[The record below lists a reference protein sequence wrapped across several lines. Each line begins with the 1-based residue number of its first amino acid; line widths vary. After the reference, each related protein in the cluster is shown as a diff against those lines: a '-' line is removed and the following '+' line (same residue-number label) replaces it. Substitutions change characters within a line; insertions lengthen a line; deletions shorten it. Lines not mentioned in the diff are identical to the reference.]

1 MRIKKAFVNDQTW
14 GCRPDFSC
22 SPGGEL
28 DRRALAKVSLRGG
41 LIEFQ
46 QGTALEEIIR
56 LLPPLRHARQRKY
69 KVIWSDSHA
78 TSPRVEELSPPY
90 FKETQRDKLA
100 KFGGL
105 VN

>member
-56 LLPPLRHARQRKY
+56 LLPPSVMLVKGNTKSFGVTRMPPPLEWRSLVHRISK
-69 KVIWSDSHA
+69 KLSG
-78 TSPRVEELSPPY
+78 TSWRSLEVL
-90 FKETQRDKLA
+90 
-100 KFGGL
+100 
-105 VN
+105 